1 MPHINLI
8 EVRRIAARR
17 AERGVR
23 IGLLT
28 LSGTA
33 AVCIVGY
40 GYLFLQA
47 EGLSQEEARL
57 AASKKKLEP
66 LLKEIASDTTER
78 SGLEPRL
85 KSLEDAQKLTGRWG
99 RIMQHL
105 TLNTPRGAWL
115 TAVRCVGAEPDKP
128 VTLSLAGVG
137 KTQADAAE
145 FMMRVQNA
153 PDLENVQLKFT
164 QEKVMDKTAA
174 IEFEVGA
181 DIAGTTPPAP
191 RKAGDKASDAKD
203 AKAGEKK
210 A

>member
-17 AERGVR
+17 AEKNVR
-23 IGLLT
+23 VGLLT

-47 EGLSQEEARL
+47 EGLNQEESRL
-57 AASKKKLEP
+57 AAAKKKLDP
-66 LLKEIASDTTER
+66 LLKEIASDTEER

-85 KSLEDAQKLTGRWG
+85 KSLTDAQTLTGRWG
-99 RIMQHL
+99 RILQHL
-105 TLNTPRGAWL
+105 TLNTPKGAYL
-115 TAVRCVGAEPDKP
+115 TAVRCVGSDATQP
-128 VTLSLAGVG
+128 VSLSLAGVG
-137 KTQADAAE
+137 RDQADAAE

-153 PDLENVQLKFT
+153 SDLENVQLRFT
-164 QEKVMDKTAA
+164 QEKVMDKSKA

-181 DIAGTTPPAP
+181 DIAGTTPEQP
-191 RKAGDKASDAKD
+191 KAKEEKP
-203 AKAGEKK
+203 GEKK

>member
-17 AERGVR
+17 AEKNVR

-47 EGLSQEEARL
+47 EGLHQEEGRL
-57 AASKKKLEP
+57 TAAKKKLDP
-66 LLKEIASDTTER
+66 LLKEIAADTEER
-78 SGLEPRL
+78 GGLEPRL
-85 KSLEDAQKLTGRWG
+85 KSLTDAQTLTGRWG
-99 RIMQHL
+99 RILQHL
-105 TLNTPRGAWL
+105 TLNTPQGSWL
-115 TAVRCVGAEPDKP
+115 TAVRCTGSDATKP
-128 VTLSLAGVG
+128 VTLSFAGVG
-137 KTQADAAE
+137 HDQADAAE

-153 PDLENVQLKFT
+153 PDLENVQLRFT
-164 QEKVMDKTAA
+164 QEKILDKSTA

-181 DIAGTTPPAP
+181 DIAGTTPEQP
-191 RKAGDKASDAKD
+191 KKKD
-203 AKAGEKK
+203 DGKEAKK